1 MLVLEN
7 RRKQDKEEGDCTL
20 FWFALATSG
29 METETTIC
37 FVFFFVGV
45 LLPLFPACPSV
56 FANPFFSFQMAAS
69 GWDTLFINIL
79 GVS

>member
-37 FVFFFVGV
+37 FFLYFKFLWGV
-45 LLPLFPACPSV
+45 LLPLFPAYPSV
-56 FANPFFSFQMAAS
+56 FTYPFF
-69 GWDTLFINIL
+69 LFK
-79 GVS
+79 